1 MNDVHD
7 MRTGGAMSIVV
18 ARGAG
23 PIPTSLPM
31 AIQQMDPV
39 RLRSRRTRTC
49 GQSCQRMN
57 RST

>member
-23 PIPTSLPM
+23 HPIIALCSE
-31 AIQQMDPV
+31 
-39 RLRSRRTRTC
+39 
-49 GQSCQRMN
+49 
-57 RST
+57 